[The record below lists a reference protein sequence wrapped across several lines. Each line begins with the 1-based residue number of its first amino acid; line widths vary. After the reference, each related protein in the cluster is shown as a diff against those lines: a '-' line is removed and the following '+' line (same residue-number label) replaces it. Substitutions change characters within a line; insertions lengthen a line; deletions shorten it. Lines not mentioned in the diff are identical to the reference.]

1 MVAITKYKYDQMVSI
16 HRPLGYG
23 PNALPL
29 RHSALVLDLV
39 LVTRCYLTLG
49 KIKSL
54 AIVYRFA
61 ASIFRL
67 LLLVS
72 QIGDFRLSGVSAVY
86 SSSHS
91 VFPEGHHKLT

>member
-1 MVAITKYKYDQMVSI
+1 MVSI

-61 ASIFRL
+61 ASIFIISPTGNRTL
-67 LLLVS
+67 ATRVK
-72 QIGDFRLSGVSAVY
+72 GADPN
-86 SSSHS
+86 H
-91 VFPEGHHKLT
+91 